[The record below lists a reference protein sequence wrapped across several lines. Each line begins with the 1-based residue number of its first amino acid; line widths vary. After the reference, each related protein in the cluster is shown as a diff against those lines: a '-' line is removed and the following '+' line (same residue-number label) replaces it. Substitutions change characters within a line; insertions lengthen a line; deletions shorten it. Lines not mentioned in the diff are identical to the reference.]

1 MMPAQ
6 NYPLVL
12 TDMTERAAAATPDR
26 IALVCEGQRLRC
38 AELHDLVLR
47 CAAALKSLG
56 IGAGDRLGYL
66 GLNSID
72 YAILMQAAFRLGAVP
87 VPINWRLTPSEIGYI
102 VADSEFAFV
111 LTSSELLTSL
121 ATDAPTLLM
130 DAGHGG
136 QPAFQYWIQS
146 FAPDPAVAP
155 VTADSIALQLYT
167 SGTTGHPKGAL
178 LTHGSLSCAFAQGSV
193 MGESW
198 CGWQDDDVGL
208 IAMPQ
213 FHIAGTGWT
222 LQAMNA
228 GVTGVILPRPEVEA
242 MIDAIE
248 QERATK
254 VFAVP
259 AVLAMILAHPR
270 SATADFS
277 SVRLM
282 AYGASP
288 IPLYT
293 LKRSIALF
301 PNAQFVQMYGATET
315 SGTVTYL
322 PPEDHHP
329 DGTPRMAGCGKPFP
343 SVEVRIMGADG
354 GPAAPHQIGEVLIR
368 SPQVMQGYHKLDGAT
383 ASAMADG
390 WYRTGDAGYLDEDGY
405 LYLYDRVKDMIVSGG
420 ENIYPAEV
428 ENVLHDHPAV
438 RDCAVI
444 AVPDARWGE
453 AVKAIVVC
461 APGER
466 VEPDALIAFVRERI
480 AGYKVPKSI
489 DFADALPRNP
499 SGKIL
504 KKELRRPYW
513 PDGERQIG

>member
-1 MMPAQ
+1 MASSF
-6 NYPLVL
+6 PLIL
-12 TDMTERAAAATPDR
+12 TDMTERSALATPDR
-26 IALVCEGQRLRC
+26 VGLVCGAQRLSC
-38 AELHDLVLR
+38 AELHDQVLR
-47 CAAALKSLG
+47 CVSAFRQLR
-56 IGAGDRLGYL
+56 IGPGDRLGYL

-72 YAILMQAAFRLGAVP
+72 YAILMQAAFRIGAVA
-87 VPINWRLTPSEIGYI
+87 VPINWRLTPHEIAYI
-102 VADSEFAFV
+102 VADSDFAF
-111 LTSSELLTSL
+111 LLTQSDLL
-121 ATDAPTLLM
+121 ANIVADVPTLLTDAPHQ
-130 DAGHGG
+130 DR
-136 QPAFQYWIQS
+136 PAFQHWLRT
-146 FAPDPAVAP
+146 FEPDSKCVESDTND
-155 VTADSIALQLYT
+155 VALQLYT

-178 LTHGSLSCAFAQGSV
+178 LTHGSLSCAFAQGAIL
-193 MGESW
+193 GESW
-198 CGWQDDDVGL
+198 CGWQDDDVAL

-222 LQAMNA
+222 LQALNA

-242 MIDAIE
+242 MIDGIE

-254 VFAVP
+254 IFAVP

-270 SATADFS
+270 AQTADFAA
-277 SVRLM
+277 VRLM

-288 IPLYT
+288 IPLDT

-343 SVEVRIMGADG
+343 SVEVRIERPDG
-354 GPAAPHQIGEVLIR
+354 SPAPPREVGEVLIR
-368 SPQVMQGYHKLDGAT
+368 SDQVMRGYHKLEAAT
-383 ASAMADG
+383 ASALADG

-405 LYLYDRVKDMIVSGG
+405 LYLFDRVKDMIVSGG

-428 ENVLHDHPAV
+428 ENVLHEHPAV

-444 AVPDARWGE
+444 GVPDARWGE
-453 AVKAIVVC
+453 AVKAIIVR
-461 APGER
+461 APGTS
-466 VEPDALIAFVRERI
+466 VDPGALIAFARTRI
-480 AGYKVPKSI
+480 AGFKVPKSI
-489 DFADALPRNP
+489 DFTDVLPRNP

-513 PDGERQIG
+513 PEGERQIG

>member
-1 MMPAQ
+1 MLPD
-6 NYPLVL
+6 YPLIL
-12 TDMTERAAAATPDR
+12 ADMTERSAAGTPGR
-26 IALVCEGQRLRC
+26 IALVCQGQRLSC

-47 CAAALKSLG
+47 CVGAFRQLG
-56 IGAGDRLGYL
+56 IGPGDRLGYL
-66 GLNSID
+66 GLNSME
-72 YAILMQAAFRLGAVP
+72 YAILMQAAFRIGAVA
-87 VPINWRLTPSEIGYI
+87 VPINWRLTAHEIAYI
-102 VADSEFAFV
+102 IDDSDFSLMLTQSDLLGNVAS
-111 LTSSELLTSL
+111 
-121 ATDAPTLLM
+121 DAPTLLT
-130 DAGHGG
+130 DAAHDGR
-136 QPAFQYWIQS
+136 PAFQHWIRTS
-146 FAPDPAVAP
+146 VPDTACAP
-155 VTADSIALQLYT
+155 VSADDVALQLYT

-178 LTHGSLSCAFAQGSV
+178 LTHGSLSCAFAQGAIL
-193 MGESW
+193 GESW
-198 CGWQDDDVGL
+198 CGWQDEDVAL

-222 LQAMNA
+222 LQALNA
-228 GVTGVILPRPEVEA
+228 GVTGVILPRPEVEP

-248 QERATK
+248 QERASK

-270 SATADFS
+270 AQTADFS
-277 SVRLM
+277 AVRLM

-288 IPLYT
+288 IPLDT

-343 SVEVRIMGADG
+343 SVEVRIEAPDG
-354 GPAAPHQIGEVLIR
+354 TAAAPHSVGEVLIR
-368 SPQVMQGYHKLDGAT
+368 SRQVMRGYHKLGAAT
-383 ASAMADG
+383 ASAMANG

-405 LYLYDRVKDMIVSGG
+405 LYLFDRVRDMIVSGG

-428 ENVLHDHPAV
+428 ENVLHEHPAV

-444 AVPDARWGE
+444 GVPDDRWGE

-461 APGER
+461 APGQ
-466 VEPDALIAFVRERI
+466 EPDPSMLIAFARERI

-489 DFADALPRNP
+489 DFIETLPRNP

-513 PDGERQIG
+513 PRVGRQIG